1 VLAARIKQVQSA
13 MPMVQL
19 IIMPMMFLSGALF
32 PLSSLP
38 TWLAVLTHLNP
49 MTYAVEPLRS
59 VVFDQLHVDL
69 ATRVT
74 FDPGIVWNHWQVP
87 IGVQVILVVIVSVG
101 FLAAAVA
108 RFARTE

>member
-1 VLAARIKQVQSA
+1 
-13 MPMVQL
+13 
-19 IIMPMMFLSGALF
+19 
-32 PLSSLP
+32 
-38 TWLAVLTHLNP
+38 VLTHLNP

-69 ATRVT
+69 ATRAT